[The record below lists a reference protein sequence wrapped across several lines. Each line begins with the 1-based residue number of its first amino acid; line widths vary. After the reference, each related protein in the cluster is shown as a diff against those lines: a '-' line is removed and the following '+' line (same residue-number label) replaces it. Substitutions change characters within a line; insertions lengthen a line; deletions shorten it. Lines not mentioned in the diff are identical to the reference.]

1 VTAAD
6 GFGAWLRRQREQR
19 LWTRTELAR
28 RIIQSARDHGDTTMP
43 GTGSLA
49 HNLYRWER
57 GANGISDR
65 YRLYCCDVLGAQPA
79 RPVPPDRASSGGKLI
94 VIMITLPDGIEV
106 RVRIVDPADASGQNV
121 TARLRCSLGRAG
133 HEHAR
138 LVGFFGRGAMF
149 STCLITAIMV
159 DMAYKAA
166 RLTSSPIQNTRL
178 FRERGLGR
186 PSSPGVSPIRC
197 GRDTALRAP

>member
-1 VTAAD
+1 MTAAD

-43 GTGSLA
+43 GTGSLT

-79 RPVPPDRASSGGKLI
+79 RPVQPPAPARPVPPDRAASGGKLI
-94 VIMITLPDGIEV
+94 VIMITLPDGIEA

-121 TARLRCSLGRAG
+121 TARLRCSLERAG
-133 HEHAR
+133 REHAR

-159 DMAYKAA
+159 DRTYKAA
-166 RLTSSPIQNTRL
+166 RLTSSPFPR
-178 FRERGLGR
+178 
-186 PSSPGVSPIRC
+186 
-197 GRDTALRAP
+197 

>member
-28 RIIQSARDHGDTTMP
+28 RIIQSARDHSDTTMP
-43 GTGSLA
+43 GTGSLT

-79 RPVPPDRASSGGKLI
+79 RPVQPPPPPGQSRQTERPAAAS
-94 VIMITLPDGIEV
+94 
-106 RVRIVDPADASGQNV
+106 
-121 TARLRCSLGRAG
+121 
-133 HEHAR
+133 
-138 LVGFFGRGAMF
+138 
-149 STCLITAIMV
+149 
-159 DMAYKAA
+159 
-166 RLTSSPIQNTRL
+166 
-178 FRERGLGR
+178 
-186 PSSPGVSPIRC
+186 
-197 GRDTALRAP
+197 

>member
-43 GTGSLA
+43 SAGSLT

-65 YRLYCCDVLGAQPA
+65 YRLYCCDVLGARPA
-79 RPVPPDRASSGGKLI
+79 RPAALARPAPPEEAASGGTLI
-94 VIMITLPDGIEV
+94 VIMITVPDGIEA
-106 RVRIVDPADASGQNV
+106 RVRIVDPADSSGQNV
-121 TARLRCSLGRAG
+121 T
-133 HEHAR
+133 
-138 LVGFFGRGAMF
+138 
-149 STCLITAIMV
+149 I
-159 DMAYKAA
+159 
-166 RLTSSPIQNTRL
+166 
-178 FRERGLGR
+178 
-186 PSSPGVSPIRC
+186 
-197 GRDTALRAP
+197 

>member
-1 VTAAD
+1 MTAAD

-43 GTGSLA
+43 GTGSLT

-79 RPVPPDRASSGGKLI
+79 RPVQPPAPARPVPPDRAANGGKLI
-94 VIMITLPDGIEV
+94 VIMITLPDGIEA

-133 HEHAR
+133 REHAR
-138 LVGFFGRGAMF
+138 LVGFFGRGAAQC
-149 STCLITAIMV
+149 S
-159 DMAYKAA
+159 
-166 RLTSSPIQNTRL
+166 R
-178 FRERGLGR
+178 
-186 PSSPGVSPIRC
+186 
-197 GRDTALRAP
+197 RA